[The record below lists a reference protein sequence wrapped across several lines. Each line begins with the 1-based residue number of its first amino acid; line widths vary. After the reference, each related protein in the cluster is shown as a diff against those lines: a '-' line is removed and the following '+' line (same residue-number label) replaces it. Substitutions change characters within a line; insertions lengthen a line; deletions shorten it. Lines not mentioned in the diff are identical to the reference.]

1 MFEKTVSDAAQTAVK
16 VVDSSLK
23 KIWSVLDA
31 AGERKAP
38 GELLS
43 PKAIGAIQG
52 KPPSG

>member
-1 MFEKTVSDAAQTAVK
+1 MFEKMVADAAQTSVK
-16 VVDSSLK
+16 LVESGLK

-38 GELLS
+38 GEVLS

-52 KPPSG
+52 KSPTG

>member
-1 MFEKTVSDAAQTAVK
+1 MFEKTVADAAQTSVK
-16 VVDSSLK
+16 VVDAGLK
-23 KIWSVLDA
+23 KIWSVVDA

-38 GELLS
+38 SEMLS